1 MQVNEKSTFDYAQL
15 DNALDQASSGR
26 KADTHLNRTVDL
38 STSGVHGSETRANP
52 LQEFPKKIKIIMTE
66 SKLLVLSIIRFLR
79 QESEN
84 EQLDADTVEA
94 IEVASQCLENA
105 FNISQ
110 PDYDHNILNLLS
122 LKSIFHD
129 HVSKL
134 PPQFW
139 PDASES
145 EKKAADE
152 YKTKGNEM
160 MQSQRFEEAK
170 NFYSRAIELDRK
182 NALFY
187 GNRAAASSKL
197 DQHLSAI
204 DDCKIALSIDPN
216 YGKAYGRLGLAYIKL
231 NKTEEALECFRKAI
245 QIEPENESYK
255 NNLKLAEEKMKS
267 QPQSDRGS
275 GGSGAN
281 NLNSS
286 NLFSA
291 ASEIFADPVMRH
303 AGGVL
308 LDRLRNV
315 SGVDQSAIE
324 NLFAFASDGNNPFQF
339 LGAAR
344 AGTGQSNSQGNR
356 NNQNPNN
363 SNQNSDSHPHSN

>member
-1 MQVNEKSTFDYAQL
+1 
-15 DNALDQASSGR
+15 
-26 KADTHLNRTVDL
+26 
-38 STSGVHGSETRANP
+38 
-52 LQEFPKKIKIIMTE
+52 MTE

-303 AGGVL
+303 AMQEIVSQVSAQGSVPVNDLVQTGGVL

-339 LGAAR
+339 LGAAQAR
-344 AGTGQSNSQGNR
+344 TGQSNSQGNR